1 MLLPL
6 RNHPVT
12 PNIIRRMRRKNQ
24 GARREELK
32 TAAREVLL
40 ARGAVGLRV
49 KDVAEQ
55 ARLAPSSV
63 LYYYPEIADLLLD
76 VARSA
81 MERYA
86 EDRAAAVREVEGACE
101 RLRLAIRL
109 GVPTGPED
117 EDSRLLYEI
126 DALTG
131 TSPAFRVLSAAFFDR
146 QAHLYESIVEA
157 GAAAGELRPVT
168 DAATIARGLVAM
180 EDGLGLQ
187 VVLGHGGI
195 GAEAAERILLEHA
208 SATVGAEL
216 RNYQRR

>member
-1 MLLPL
+1 M
-6 RNHPVT
+6 
-12 PNIIRRMRRKNQ
+12 
-24 GARREELK
+24 
-32 TAAREVLL
+32 TAARQVLL

-49 KDVAEQ
+49 KDIAEQ

-63 LYYYPEIADLLLD
+63 LYYYPDIGDLLLD

-86 EDRAAAVREVEGACE
+86 EDRSAAVREIEGAAA

-146 QAHLYESIVEA
+146 QVHLYESLIEA
-157 GAAAGELRPVT
+157 GAAAGDLRPLASAT
-168 DAATIARGLVAM
+168 TIARGLVAM

-195 GAEAAERILLEHA
+195 GQEAAERILLDHA
-208 SATVGAEL
+208 SALVGAEL
-216 RNYQRR
+216 DPVPS